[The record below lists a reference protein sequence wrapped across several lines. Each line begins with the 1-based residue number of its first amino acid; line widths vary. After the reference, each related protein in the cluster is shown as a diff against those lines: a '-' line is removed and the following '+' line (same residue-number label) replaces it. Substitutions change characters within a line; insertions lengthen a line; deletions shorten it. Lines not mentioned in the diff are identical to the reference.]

1 MNAIETR
8 GLTKRYEGFTLDG
21 LDLTLPAGCIM
32 GLVGENGAGKSTT
45 IRLLLGLTR
54 PDAGTATVLGA
65 PVGPDMRAAKQDIGV
80 VLDDVGYPAGL
91 KAGQIGKIMA
101 AAYKNW
107 DQGMFEKYL
116 RDLDIPTDKKF
127 SALSRGNKMKLGI
140 AAAMS
145 HDAKLLILDEPTGGL
160 DPVVRDEVVDLFSD
174 FTRDPARSILI
185 SSHIVSDLEKLC
197 DYIAFLHKGKLLL
210 CEEKD
215 RLLEQYGLVQCTAEE
230 LGALAPGAVLGRRE
244 TPYHIE
250 ALVRRDAL
258 PAGTQVHPITIE
270 ELFVLLVKGDRQ

>member
-45 IRLLLGLTR
+45 IRLLLGMVR
-54 PDAGTATVLGA
+54 PDGGSATVLGA
-65 PVGPDMRAAKQDIGV
+65 PVGPDMRAVKEQIGV

-91 KAGQIGKIMA
+91 TAKQMGKVLA

-107 DQGMFEKYL
+107 DQGLFERYL

-140 AAAMS
+140 AGALS
-145 HDAKLLILDEPTGGL
+145 HDAKLLVLDEPTGGL
-160 DPVVRDEVVDLFSD
+160 DPVVRDQVVDILSE
-174 FTRDPARSILI
+174 FTRDASRSILI

-215 RLLEQYGLVQCTAEE
+215 RLLEEYGVLQCDRAFLE
-230 LGALAPGAVLGRRE
+230 GLAPGAVLGRRD
-244 TPYHIE
+244 TPYSVE
-250 ALVRRDAL
+250 ALVRRDAA
-258 PAGTQVHPITIE
+258 PAGVTLRPVTIE
-270 ELFVLLVKGDRQ
+270 ELFVLLVKGDK

>member
-1 MNAIETR
+1 MNAIETH

-45 IRLLLGLTR
+45 IRLLLGLTK
-54 PDAGTATVLGA
+54 PDAGSATVLGT
-65 PVGPDMRAAKQDIGV
+65 PIGPDMRQAKQDIGV
-80 VLDDVGYPAGL
+80 VLDDVGFPAGL

-107 DQGMFEKYL
+107 DQGLFEKYL

-127 SALSRGNKMKLGI
+127 SALSRGNRMKLGI

-160 DPVVRDEVVDLFSD
+160 DPVVRDEVVDIFSD

-215 RLLEQYGLVQCTAEE
+215 RLLEEYGLIQCTREE
-230 LGALAPGAVLGRRE
+230 LARLAPGAVRGKRE
-244 TPYHIE
+244 TPYHVQ
-250 ALVRRDAL
+250 ALVRRDAV
-258 PAGTQVHPITIE
+258 PADVEVRPVTIE
-270 ELFVLLVKGDRQ
+270 ELFVLLVKEDMQ

>member
-54 PDAGTATVLGA
+54 ADGGSATVLGVPA
-65 PVGPDMRAAKQDIGV
+65 GPHMRNVKQDIGV
-80 VLDDVGYPAGL
+80 VLDDVGFPAGL
-91 KAGQIGKIMA
+91 KAGQIAKIMA
-101 AAYKNW
+101 AAYEKW
-107 DQGMFEKYL
+107 DQALFEKYL

-127 SALSRGNKMKLGI
+127 SALSRGNRMKLGI

-160 DPVVRDEVVDLFSD
+160 DPVVRDEVVGLFSD

-215 RLLEQYGLVQCTAEE
+215 RLLEEYGLIQCAREE
-230 LGALAPGAVLGRRE
+230 LDKLAPGAVRGRRE
-244 TPYHIE
+244 TPYHVE
-250 ALVRRDAL
+250 ALVRRDAV
-258 PAGTQVHPITIE
+258 PAGMEVRPVTIE
-270 ELFVLLVKGDRQ
+270 ELFVLLVKEDMQ

>member
-45 IRLLLGLTR
+45 IRLLLGLTK
-54 PDAGTATVLGA
+54 PDAGSATVLGT
-65 PVGPDMRAAKQDIGV
+65 PIGPDMRQAKQDIGV

-107 DQGMFEKYL
+107 DQGLFEKYL

-127 SALSRGNKMKLGI
+127 SALSRGNRMKLGI
-140 AAAMS
+140 AAALS

-210 CEEKD
+210 CREKD
-215 RLLEQYGLVQCTAEE
+215 QLLEQYGLVQCTAEE
-230 LGALAPGAVLGRRE
+230 LAKLAPGAVLGKRE
-244 TPYHIE
+244 TPYHVE
-250 ALVRRDAL
+250 ALVVRDAL
-258 PAGTQVHPITIE
+258 PAGMEVHPVTIE
-270 ELFVLLVKGDRQ
+270 ELFVMLVKEDMQ

>member
-45 IRLLLGLTR
+45 IRLLLGLTK
-54 PDAGTATVLGA
+54 PDAGSATVLGT
-65 PVGPDMRAAKQDIGV
+65 PIGPDMRQAKQDIGV

-101 AAYKNW
+101 AAYENW
-107 DQGMFEKYL
+107 DRALFEKYL

-174 FTRDPARSILI
+174 FTRDPGRSILI

-215 RLLEQYGLVQCTAEE
+215 RLLEEYGLIQCTREE
-230 LGALAPGAVLGRRE
+230 LARLAPGAVRGRRE
-244 TPYHIE
+244 TPYHVQ

-258 PAGTQVHPITIE
+258 PAGMEVHPVTIE
-270 ELFVLLVKGDRQ
+270 ELFVMLVKEDMQ

>member
-45 IRLLLGLTR
+45 IRLLLGLTK
-54 PDAGTATVLGA
+54 PDCGTAAVLGA

-80 VLDDVGYPAGL
+80 VLDDVGFPAGL
-91 KAGQIGKIMA
+91 RSGQIGKIMA

-107 DQGMFEKYL
+107 DQGLFEKYL
-116 RDLDIPTDKKF
+116 HDLDIPTDKKF

>member
-45 IRLLLGLTR
+45 IRLLLGLTK
-54 PDAGTATVLGA
+54 PDAGTATVLGT
-65 PVGPDMRAAKQDIGV
+65 PVGPDMRTAKQDIGV
-80 VLDDVGYPAGL
+80 VLDEVGFPAGL

-107 DQGMFEKYL
+107 DQGLFDKYL

-127 SALSRGNKMKLGI
+127 SALSRGNRMKLGI
-140 AAAMS
+140 AAALS

-210 CEEKD
+210 CREKD
-215 RLLEQYGLVQCTAEE
+215 QLLEQYGLVQCTAEE
-230 LGALAPGAVLGRRE
+230 LAKLAPGAVLGKRE
-244 TPYHIE
+244 TPYHVE
-250 ALVRRDAL
+250 ALVVRDAL
-258 PAGTQVHPITIE
+258 PAGMEVHPVTIE
-270 ELFVLLVKGDRQ
+270 ELFVMLVKEDMQ

>member
-1 MNAIETR
+1 MNAIETH

-45 IRLLLGLTR
+45 IRLLLGLTNA
-54 PDAGTATVLGA
+54 DEGTATVLGTPA
-65 PVGPDMRAAKQDIGV
+65 GPHMRKVKQDIGV
-80 VLDDVGYPAGL
+80 VLDDVGFPAGL

-101 AAYKNW
+101 AAYERW
-107 DQGMFEKYL
+107 DQGLFEKYL
-116 RDLDIPTDKKF
+116 RELAIPTDKKF
-127 SALSRGNKMKLGI
+127 SALSRGNRMKLGI
-140 AAAMS
+140 AAALS

-160 DPVVRDEVVDLFSD
+160 DPVVRDEVVDIFSD
-174 FTRDPARSILI
+174 FTRDPGRSILI

-210 CEEKD
+210 CEEKA
-215 RLLEQYGLVQCTAEE
+215 RLLEEYGLIQCSREE
-230 LGALAPGAVLGRRE
+230 LAGLAPGAVRGRRE
-244 TPYHIE
+244 TPYHVE

-258 PAGTQVHPITIE
+258 PADMAVRPVTIE
-270 ELFVLLVKGDRQ
+270 ELFVLLVKEDMR

>member
-1 MNAIETR
+1 MNAIETK
-8 GLTKRYEGFTLDG
+8 GLTKHYGDFTLDN

-32 GLVGENGAGKSTT
+32 GLVGENGAGKTT
-45 IRLLLGLTR
+45 AIRLLLGLTR
-54 PDAGTATVLGA
+54 PDGGTASLLGA
-65 PVGPDMRAAKQDIGV
+65 PVGSDMRAVKQDIGV
-80 VLDDVGYPAGL
+80 VLDDVGYPAAL

-107 DQGMFEKYL
+107 DQGLFEKYL
-116 RDLDIPTDKKF
+116 RDLAIPTDKKF
-127 SALSRGNKMKLGI
+127 STLSRGNKMKLGI

-160 DPVVRDEVVDLFSD
+160 DPVVRDEVVDLFSE

-215 RLLEQYGLVQCTAEE
+215 RLLEQYGIIQCD
-230 LGALAPGAVLGRRE
+230 GAFLQSLDARAVLGKRV
-244 TPYHIE
+244 TPYHTE
-250 ALVRRDAL
+250 ALVRRDAV
-258 PAGTQVHPITIE
+258 PGDVQVRPVTIE
-270 ELFVLLVKGDRQ
+270 ELFVLLVKGDMQ

>member
-1 MNAIETR
+1 MNAIEIK
-8 GLTKRYEGFTLDG
+8 GLKKTYGDFHLG
-21 LDLTLPAGCIM
+21 PLDLTLPAGCIM

-45 IRLLLGLTR
+45 IRALLGIIK
-54 PDAGTATVLGA
+54 PDAGTASVLGA
-65 PVGPDMRAAKQDIGV
+65 PIGPDMRQAKQDMGV
-80 VLDDVGYPAGL
+80 VLDEVGFPAGL
-91 KAGQIGKIMA
+91 RAGQISRIMA

-107 DQGMFEKYL
+107 DQSLFEKYL

-127 SALSRGNKMKLGI
+127 SALSRGNRMKMGI

-174 FTRDPARSILI
+174 FTRDPGHSILI

-215 RLLEQYGLVQCTAEE
+215 RLLEEYGILQCDQAFLDGLPAGAA
-230 LGALAPGAVLGRRE
+230 LGKRV

-250 ALVRRDAL
+250 ALVRRDAV
-258 PAGTQVHPITIE
+258 PAGTEIQPVTIE
-270 ELFVLLVKGDRQ
+270 ELFVLLVKGDM

>member
-1 MNAIETR
+1 MNAIETH

-45 IRLLLGLTR
+45 IRLLLGLTK
-54 PDAGTATVLGA
+54 PDAGSATVLGT
-65 PVGPDMRAAKQDIGV
+65 PIGPDMRQAKQDIGV
-80 VLDDVGYPAGL
+80 VLDDVGFPAGL

-101 AAYKNW
+101 AAYERW
-107 DQGMFEKYL
+107 DQGLFEKYL
-116 RDLDIPTDKKF
+116 RELAIPTDKKF
-127 SALSRGNKMKLGI
+127 SALSRGNRMKLGI
-140 AAAMS
+140 AAALS

-160 DPVVRDEVVDLFSD
+160 DPVVRDEVVDIFSD
-174 FTRDPARSILI
+174 FTRDPGRSILI

-215 RLLEQYGLVQCTAEE
+215 RLLEEYGLIQCSREE
-230 LGALAPGAVLGRRE
+230 LAGLAPGAVRGRRE
-244 TPYHIE
+244 TPYHVE

-258 PAGTQVHPITIE
+258 PADMAVRPVTIE
-270 ELFVLLVKGDRQ
+270 ELFVLLVKEDMR

>member
-8 GLTKRYEGFTLDG
+8 GLTKRYTGFTLDG

-45 IRLLLGLTR
+45 IRLLLGMTR

-65 PVGPDMRAAKQDIGV
+65 AVGSDMRAVKQDIGV
-80 VLDDVGYPAGL
+80 VLDDVGFPVGL
-91 KAGQIGKIMA
+91 RAGQIGSIMA

-107 DQGMFEKYL
+107 DQALFEKYL

-174 FTRDPARSILI
+174 FTRDPTHSILI

-197 DYIAFLHKGKLLL
+197 DYVAFLHKGKLLL
-210 CEEKD
+210 CQEKD
-215 RLLEQYGLVQCTAEE
+215 RLLEEYGLIQCARED
-230 LGALAPGAVLGRRE
+230 LAALAPGAVLGRRE

-258 PAGTQVHPITIE
+258 PAGIEVRPVTIE
-270 ELFVLLVKGDRQ
+270 ELFVLLVKEDMQ

>member
-8 GLTKRYEGFTLDG
+8 GLTKHYEGFTLDG

-54 PDAGTATVLGA
+54 PDGGTASLLGA
-65 PVGPDMRAAKQDIGV
+65 PVGPDMRAVKQDIGV
-80 VLDDVGYPAGL
+80 VLDDVGFPAGL

-107 DQGMFEKYL
+107 DQGLFEKYL
-116 RDLDIPTDKKF
+116 RDLNIPADKKF
-127 SALSRGNKMKLGI
+127 STLSRGNKMKLGI
-140 AAAMS
+140 AAALS

-160 DPVVRDEVVDLFSD
+160 DPVVRDEVVDLFSE
-174 FTRDPARSILI
+174 FTRDPSRSILI

-210 CEEKD
+210 CREKD
-215 RLLEQYGLVQCTAEE
+215 QLLEQYGLIQCTREE
-230 LGALAPGAVLGRRE
+230 LGKLVPGAVLGKRE

-250 ALVRRDAL
+250 ALVVRDGV
-258 PAGTQVHPITIE
+258 PAGMEIRPVTIE
-270 ELFVLLVKGDRQ
+270 ELFVLLVKGDMQ